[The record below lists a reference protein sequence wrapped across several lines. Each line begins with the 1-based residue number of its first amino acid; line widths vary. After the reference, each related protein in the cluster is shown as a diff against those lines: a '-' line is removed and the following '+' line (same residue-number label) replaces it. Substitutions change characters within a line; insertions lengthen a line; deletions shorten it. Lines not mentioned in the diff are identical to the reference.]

1 MASNAQGMTVTWG
14 GVTLGEVVNVSVDGL
29 TADTVEVT
37 PRSHTGRNKIY
48 SPADTDVGT
57 VSVTLRGPAGMT
69 TTAVGLTGTLS
80 ISGTGVSWSFS
91 GAIFE
96 TLGWSASVG
105 ELQQYRA
112 TFKVGAA

>member
-1 MASNAQGMTVTWG
+1 
-14 GVTLGEVVNVSVDGL
+14 
-29 TADTVEVT
+29 
-37 PRSHTGRNKIY
+37 
-48 SPADTDVGT
+48 
-57 VSVTLRGPAGMT
+57 MT

>member
-1 MASNAQGMTVTWG
+1 VASNSQGITVTWG

-48 SPADTDVGT
+48 SVADTDVGT
-57 VSVTLRGPAGMT
+57 VSVTLRGAASMST
-69 TTAVGLTGTLS
+69 TNVGLTATLS
-80 ISGTGVSWSFS
+80 ISGPGVSWSFT

-112 TFKVGAA
+112 TFKVGA